1 MQILTVTELTLL
13 IKREVEDSFSDV
25 WVEGEISNLKIPS
38 SGHIYLTLKDQASQL
53 KAVIFRSLGRNLKF
67 QPKDGQQIL
76 CRGHLT
82 VYEPR
87 GEYQLVID
95 YLEPKGIGALQLAFE
110 QLKGRL
116 QAEGLFDEAR
126 KRPLPILP
134 QRIGIITS
142 PTGAVLQDMLKI
154 LDRRFSNL
162 SILISPV
169 PVQGEGAAAE
179 IVRAIEELNSASG
192 GLGGLD
198 VLILARGGGSLED
211 LWSFNEESVARAIAG
226 SRIPVISAVGHETDY
241 TIADFVADLRAPT
254 PSAAAELVVRPKQD
268 LVGQIQ
274 SLKDRIR
281 HTIRV
286 YLEGQWSRC
295 RETQRALPLPRKR
308 LETFLLRLDELGGR
322 SGQALVRLL
331 REKRRALRDRYQGLL
346 NLRPEARLKYLTAGL
361 NSLHGQ
367 LVQQMDRGI
376 EDRRT
381 TLAKLIGHMDSLSPL
396 AVLARGYC
404 IARRLPAL
412 EIIREAKQVVEGE
425 RLILRL
431 HRGELICQVNEVR
444 DRET

>member
-13 IKREVEDSFSDV
+13 IKREVEGTFSDV

-116 QAEGLFDEAR
+116 RAEGLFDETR
-126 KRPLPILP
+126 KRPLPMLP

-154 LDRRFSNL
+154 LDRRFPSL

-179 IVRAIEELNSASG
+179 IVRAIEDLNAR
-192 GLGGLD
+192 GGLD

-254 PSAAAELVVRPKQD
+254 PSAAAELVVRPKQE
-268 LVGQIQ
+268 LAGQIQ

-286 YLEGQWSRC
+286 YLEARRSSC
-295 RETQRALPLPRKR
+295 REVQRALPLPRKR

-322 SGQALVRLL
+322 SVQALVRLL
-331 REKRRALRDRYQGLL
+331 REKRRALRDRDQGLL

-367 LVQQMDRGI
+367 LMQEMDRGI
-376 EDRRT
+376 EVRRT

-425 RLILRL
+425 RLNLRL

-444 DRET
+444 DRKT

>member
-67 QPKDGQQIL
+67 QPKDGQQVL

-82 VYEPR
+82 VYERR

-126 KRPLPILP
+126 KRPLPMLP

-154 LDRRFSNL
+154 LDRRFPNL

-179 IVRAIEELNSASG
+179 IVRAIKDLNG
-192 GLGGLD
+192 RGGLD
-198 VLILARGGGSLED
+198 ALILARGGGSLED

-254 PSAAAELVVRPKQD
+254 PSAAAELVVRPKQE

-274 SLKDRIR
+274 ALKDRIR

-286 YLEGQWSRC
+286 YLEGQRSRC

-331 REKRRALRDRYQGLL
+331 REKGRALRDRYHGLL

-367 LVQQMDRGI
+367 MVQQMDRVI

-404 IARRLPAL
+404 IAKRLPAL

-425 RLILRL
+425 RLNLRL
-431 HRGELICQVNEVR
+431 HRGELICQVHEVR